1 MAYRAVRSFGM
12 FGESSGYISAEPDQ
26 TSEKYNAMI
35 DRQVKEILDVRKY
48 WYSFFIEFIL
58 KSVKTVKFKRKR
70 IKRSIKEFVLA

>member
-1 MAYRAVRSFGM
+1 M